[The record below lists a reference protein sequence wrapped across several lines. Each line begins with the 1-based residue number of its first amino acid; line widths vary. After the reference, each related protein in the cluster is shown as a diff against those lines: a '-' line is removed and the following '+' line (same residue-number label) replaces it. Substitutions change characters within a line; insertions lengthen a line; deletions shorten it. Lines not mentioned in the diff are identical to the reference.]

1 MISTGNDIVALGSV
15 NKQRANEARFYSK
28 VLAVSEQ
35 MLYQQPEFAEI
46 PFENYLW
53 LLWSVKESA
62 YKYLKRILP
71 DLIFSPVKTIIT
83 NINTPAGQSIN
94 TDNMEWEGTESTAVF
109 YNGTVAFDIYQLY
122 FRSIICDKWIST
134 VVNDTEGF
142 ENVYWG
148 THSVNDKSYNHQ
160 SEAVRNFAIG
170 KLNLH
175 IAGILKINK
184 TPAGYPII
192 LNDKKESQIP
202 LSLAHHDHFVA
213 YSFKLNS
220 L

>member
-28 VLAVSEQ
+28 VLAASEQ
-35 MLYQQPEFAEI
+35 TLYQQPEFAEVL
-46 PFENYLW
+46 FENYLW

-71 DLIFSPVKTIIT
+71 DLIFSPVKTVVTKI
-83 NINTPAGQSIN
+83 NIPLGKSTYADVI
-94 TDNMEWEGTESTAVF
+94 EWEGAENTKGF
-109 YNGTVAFDIYQLY
+109 YSGTVVFDTYQLY
-122 FRSIICDKWIST
+122 FRSIVCDKWIST

-148 THSVNDKSYNHQ
+148 THSINDKNYKHQ
-160 SEAVRNFAIG
+160 SEAVRSFAIG
-170 KLNLH
+170 RLKAY
-175 IAGILKINK
+175 IAGNLEINK
-184 TPAGYPII
+184 TPAGYPVVF
-192 LNDKKESQIP
+192 NDKKESPIP